1 METVT
6 HDRTTVVLP
15 CVEDDRQP
23 LSALPLTGKVSDYVF
38 AQHQLRQ
45 LAVTDGDLLNGHI
58 VEVNAERVTL
68 NQVRIESAR
77 IDNCVL
83 QSAQLVDC
91 LLSRVVF
98 TNCKILGA
106 RFSDNSWS
114 NVIFDGCRIEYADLE
129 AVEAAGPV
137 VFVNTTLN
145 DVTFTRCAFPGGAI
159 TDCDLRTV
167 EFDGGNYDQCDLRG
181 TDLTAARG
189 VSNLN
194 GALITPDQRYQ
205 LAEALVSELH
215 LRYPEDEA

>member
-6 HDRTTVVLP
+6 HGRATVVLP
-15 CVEDDRQP
+15 YVEDDLRP
-23 LSALPLTGKVSDYVF
+23 VPALPRTGSLSDYSF
-38 AQHQLRQ
+38 SRHHLRH
-45 LAVTDGDLLNGHI
+45 LALTDGDLLNGQF
-58 VEVNAERVTL
+58 VDVYADRVAM

-77 IDNCVL
+77 IDHCVW
-83 QSAQLVDC
+83 QSAQFTDC

-106 RFSDNSWS
+106 RFNDNSWS
-114 NVIFDGCRIEYADLE
+114 NVIFDGCRIEFADFE
-129 AVEAAGPV
+129 AVNATGPV

-167 EFDGGNYDQCDLRG
+167 EFDGGGYDQCDLRD
-181 TDLTAARG
+181 TDLTTVRG
-189 VSNLN
+189 ASNLT
-194 GALITPDQRYQ
+194 GALITADQRYQ

-215 LRYPEDEA
+215 LRYPEDET

>member
-6 HDRTTVVLP
+6 HGRATVVLP
-15 CVEDDRQP
+15 HVEDDLQP
-23 LSALPLTGKVSDYVF
+23 VSTLPRTGSVSDYLF
-38 AQHQLRQ
+38 ARHHVRQ
-45 LAVTDGDLLNGHI
+45 VTLTAADLLNGRMAD
-58 VEVNAERVTL
+58 VNAERVVM

-77 IDNCVL
+77 VDNCVWR
-83 QSAQLVDC
+83 SAQLADC

-106 RFSDNSWS
+106 RFNDNNWS

-129 AVEAAGPV
+129 AVTATGPV

-167 EFDGGNYDQCDLRG
+167 EFGGGDYDQCDLRG
-181 TDLTAARG
+181 TDLSAVRG
-189 VSNLN
+189 ASNLN
-194 GALITPDQRYQ
+194 GALITPEQRYQ
-205 LAEALVSELH
+205 LAEALVGELH
-215 LRYPEDEA
+215 LRYPEDET